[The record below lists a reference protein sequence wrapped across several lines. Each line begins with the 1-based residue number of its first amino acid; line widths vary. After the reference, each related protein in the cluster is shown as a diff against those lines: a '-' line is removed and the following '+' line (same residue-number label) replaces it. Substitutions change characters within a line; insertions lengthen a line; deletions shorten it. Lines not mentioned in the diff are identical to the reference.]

1 VGAAHQFARA
11 AGPDTTSVRVDTTAS
26 RPVTFDDV
34 RGGEEFMNVG
44 LIPCS
49 IGFSVVGGFVTAGHC
64 LDVGHRVLSPDF
76 NFMGTVK
83 GWTYPGKDYGWVDV
97 FPGFTPRPLYKYGG
111 SYLSV
116 GSADVAAIG
125 SSVCR
130 SGITTGFRCGTI
142 KARNVTVNTTSG
154 QVSGLTRTN
163 ACANHGDSGG
173 PFLSGGRAQGVLT
186 HGPVDTSDP
195 QGCYADTFFQPLRPI
210 LTNYRLNLLVASGQL
225 PTITG
230 MFCNYH
236 GNNDFGCSMN
246 YVVPGAAP
254 QITWKVGGVTRSSW
268 NNMKTV
274 SGSCTATAT
283 TISVTATNYAG
294 SWTENRMV
302 LCLGGG
308 LPHVNS

>member
-1 VGAAHQFARA
+1 
-11 AGPDTTSVRVDTTAS
+11 
-26 RPVTFDDV
+26 
-34 RGGEEFMNVG
+34 
-44 LIPCS
+44 
-49 IGFSVVGGFVTAGHC
+49 
-64 LDVGHRVLSPDF
+64 
-76 NFMGTVK
+76 
-83 GWTYPGKDYGWVDV
+83 
-97 FPGFTPRPLYKYGG
+97 
-111 SYLSV
+111 
-116 GSADVAAIG
+116 
-125 SSVCR
+125 
-130 SGITTGFRCGTI
+130 
-142 KARNVTVNTTSG
+142 
-154 QVSGLTRTN
+154 
-163 ACANHGDSGG
+163 
-173 PFLSGGRAQGVLT
+173 VLT

-274 SGSCTATAT
+274 SGTCTATAT

-294 SWTENRMV
+294 SWTENGTV